1 MAVMELKYGYTLADL
16 HAIARLAVH
25 TAGPAATDWR
35 DRYETAWSAIAEHLY
50 TAPHWPTRHALT
62 QAGQLAIYRA
72 VDEHQQAY
80 GYYRRKTDGIQHGV
94 ASSPAYR
101 TYWWD
106 VCGALPVPSPEGRI
120 VERAALG
127 QILPMLTA
135 GQREA
140 LAALA
145 VCGTY
150 QDAAAML
157 GKSYGAFTSLI
168 ATGRRRFL
176 RLWHEGEAPS
186 RPWGC
191 DRRADRGDN
200 HRSASRTLTLR
211 RRAAAD
217 RRRGA
222 S

>member
-1 MAVMELKYGYTLADL
+1 MELKYGYTLADL

-25 TAGPAATDWR
+25 TAGSAAADWH

-50 TAPHWPTRHALT
+50 AAPHWPTRQALT
-62 QAGQLAIYRA
+62 QTGQLAIYRA
-72 VDEHQQAY
+72 VDGYQQAY
-80 GYYRRKTDGIQHGV
+80 GYYRRKTDGNRHGV

-106 VCGALPVPSPEGRI
+106 VCGALPSPSPEGQI
-120 VERAALG
+120 VERTAMR
-127 QILPMLTA
+127 QILPMLTR

-145 VCGTY
+145 VCDNY

-157 GKSYGAFTSLI
+157 GKSYVAFTSLI

-176 RLWHEGEAPS
+176 RLWHEGEIPS
-186 RPWGC
+186 RTWGC
-191 DRRADRGDN
+191 DRRADRGDSP
-200 HRSASRTLTLR
+200 RSATRTLALR
-211 RRAAAD
+211 SRPRE
-217 RRRGA
+217 A